1 MESYSQCGQDLFVLN
16 LLKINNGTFLDLGC
30 YLPKNISNT
39 YLLELNGWSGIS
51 LDIVD
56 YSEEWKER
64 KNKFIQQDALNV
76 DLNKLLN
83 LHYENK
89 VIDYLSLDMEILGDR
104 FKLLSKVLDTDYK
117 FKIITIEHDSH
128 ISDEYVVKEKIPQRE
143 LLKNNGYILVCGDVS
158 QKEHPTL
165 YYEDWWVN
173 EKYFIKEDLTKWMSD
188 KLSCDKIFEK
198 LNIDYKINEISKT
211 WY

>member
-1 MESYSQCGQDLFVLN
+1 MESYSQCGQDLFVIN
-16 LLKINNGTFLDLGC
+16 LLNINNGKFLDLGC
-30 YLPKNISNT
+30 HLPKNINNT

-51 LDIVD
+51 IDIMD

-64 KNKFIQQDALNV
+64 KNKFIQQDCFNV
-76 DLNKLLN
+76 DLNELLN
-83 LHYENK
+83 SHYEDK

-104 FKLLSKVLDTDYK
+104 VKLLSKVLDTDYE
-117 FKIITIEHDSH
+117 FKVITIEHDAH
-128 ISDEYVVKEKIPQRE
+128 INYDYVEKEKIPQRE

-173 EKYFIKEDLTKWMSD
+173 GKYFNKEDLSHWMSD
-188 KLSCDKIFEK
+188 KMSCDEIFKK
-198 LNIDYKINEISKT
+198 LNINYQINKISKT